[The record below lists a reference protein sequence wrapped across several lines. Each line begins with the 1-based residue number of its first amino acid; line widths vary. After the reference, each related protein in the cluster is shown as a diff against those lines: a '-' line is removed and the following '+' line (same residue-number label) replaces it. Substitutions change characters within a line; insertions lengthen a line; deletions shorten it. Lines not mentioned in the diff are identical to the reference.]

1 MGLDEF
7 LRSNTMANGTNPNLF
22 GYVSPDLT
30 DAFDSATETAL
41 SAISEEEKQANPFL
55 NFLGGLFNREVT
67 SDVLGGAADYFQV
80 REAKGA
86 IDEAIARGDARATG
100 LVSSVEDKAQFQ
112 PFTVTSSLAT
122 PTFTRGSGADASMYN
137 ASNTYQA
144 GDVVDAGGT
153 LYRARRGVLGD
164 TAGLGNTN
172 FWEPIPRTEAGFD
185 IGLSPQQQL
194 IESGF
199 LDQVTTAQTLPSD
212 ISTLPSTLRTGATN
226 LFNEATTGR
235 ATREQEIFDRLTALR
250 QPEQERARLALQNRL
265 FNEGRQGLRTSQYGG
280 TPEQLAFE
288 KAIQEQQAQDSLL
301 AMTQAG
307 DERQDAFSLGSG
319 LLAQSY
325 VPAAQQ
331 LQQATNL
338 LQAGYTPQREAF
350 NQLELGANIARLPL
364 SLQRDIIEATAN
376 VGRAGMETATA
387 LEQDKGQLDIA
398 SFQALAD
405 LLGGRQDEQGQYAGG
420 LLSAVLGGS
429 DVEGSYLANVL
440 SSITDDDKGFFDT
453 LTGGIFG
460 LPF

>member
-1 MGLDEF
+1 
-7 LRSNTMANGTNPNLF
+7 MANGTNPNLF

-41 SAISEEEKQANPFL
+41 SAISEAEKEANPFL

-80 REAKGA
+80 REAKRA

-153 LYRARRGVLGD
+153 LYRARRGVLGN

-185 IGLSPQQQL
+185 IGLSPQQQQ
-194 IESGF
+194 IEKGF

-338 LQAGYTPQREAF
+338 LQAGYTPQREA
-350 NQLELGANIARLPL
+350 LGANIARLPL

-387 LEQDKGQLDIA
+387 LEQDKGNLDIA

-405 LLGGRQDEQGQYAGG
+405 LLGGKQNEQGQYTGG
-420 LLSAVLGGS
+420 LLSAVLGAGA
-429 DVEGSYLANVL
+429 EGVGGYLSRHKL
-440 SSITDDDKGFFDT
+440 F
-453 LTGGIFG
+453 
-460 LPF
+460 

>member
-1 MGLDEF
+1 MELDEF
-7 LRSNTMANGTNPNLF
+7 LRSNTMANGTNLF
-22 GYVSPDLT
+22 GYMSPDLT
-30 DAFDSATETAL
+30 DAFESATETAL
-41 SAISEEEKQANPFL
+41 SAISEEEKKANPFL
-55 NFLGGLFNREVT
+55 SFLGGLLSSDVT
-67 SDVLGGAADYFQV
+67 SDVLGGAADYFQT
-80 REAKGA
+80 REAKRA
-86 IDEAIARGDARATG
+86 LDEAIARQDARATG
-100 LVSSVEDKAQFQ
+100 LVESVADRAQFQ

-122 PTFTRGSGADASMYN
+122 PTFTRGSGADATMYN
-137 ASNTYQA
+137 AANTYRA

-153 LYRARRGVLGD
+153 LYRAKRGVLGN

-185 IGLSPQQQL
+185 IGLSPQQQQ
-194 IESGF
+194 IERGF
-199 LDQVTTAQTLPSD
+199 LDQVVGAQTLPAN
-212 ISTLPSTLRTGATN
+212 ISTLPSTLRTGATT
-226 LFNEATTGR
+226 LFDEATTGR
-235 ATREQEIFDRLTALR
+235 AAREQEIFDRLQALR
-250 QPEQERARLALQNRL
+250 QPEQERSRLALQNRL

-288 KAIQEQQAQDSLL
+288 KAIQEHQAQDALL

-307 DERQDAFSLGSG
+307 DERQDAFALGSG

-364 SLQRDIIEATAN
+364 SLQRDIIETAAN
-376 VGRAGMETATA
+376 VGRAGMESATA
-387 LEQDKGQLDIA
+387 LEQDKSKLDLA
-398 SFQALAD
+398 SFQALSD
-405 LLGGRQDEQGQYAGG
+405 LLAGRQDEQGQYTGG

-429 DVEGSYLANVL
+429 DIENSYLANVL

-460 LPF
+460 FDF